1 MAALVAKL
9 AKNWKPVSPAPMR
22 CQQQA
27 SALGLRAAL
36 LASTL
41 YLLVGGAG
49 VGSAGVGSAQELRG
63 ETPGGREGE
72 LLVKAQEE
80 VPKRKSDPI
89 PPLAIPLS
97 DAASLARIPDDVME
111 RKGLQLVLDRKHHQL
126 LVLKDGLMTRR
137 FPAAVGTTGWET
149 PAGRFR
155 VFEKVK
161 EPVWTHPVSGELVDA
176 ESEKNPLGSRWIG
189 FHRDCKGRTGWDGE
203 QYLDIN
209 GCTVAGFHGT
219 PFRWTVGRAV
229 SHGCVRLYEENVQE
243 VFDLVR
249 VGTQVTVLP

>member
-1 MAALVAKL
+1 
-9 AKNWKPVSPAPMR
+9 MR
-22 CQQQA
+22 CSKQA
-27 SALGLRAAL
+27 PTLGLRASL
-36 LASTL
+36 LAASL
-41 YLLVGGAG
+41 LSLVGGVGVGEAG
-49 VGSAGVGSAQELRG
+49 VATAQELAKDRQREVKG
-63 ETPGGREGE
+63 EI
-72 LLVKAQEE
+72 LVKAPEE
-80 VPKRKSDPI
+80 APKRKSDPI
-89 PPLAIPLS
+89 PPLATPVS
-97 DAASLARIPDDVME
+97 DAASLARVPNDVME
-111 RKGLQLVLDRKHHQL
+111 RDGLQLVLDRKHHQL
-126 LVLKDGLMTRR
+126 LVLRDGRMTRR

-161 EPVWTHPVSGELVDA
+161 EPVWTHPVSGDLVEA
-176 ESEKNPLGSRWIG
+176 ESTKNPLGSRWIG
-189 FHRDCKGRTGWDGE
+189 FYRDCNGRSGWDGE

-219 PFRWTVGRAV
+219 PYRWTVGRAV

>member
-1 MAALVAKL
+1 MRFQ
-9 AKNWKPVSPAPMR
+9 KPAQVMP
-22 CQQQA
+22 
-27 SALGLRAAL
+27 AAL
-36 LASTL
+36 LAAS
-41 YLLVGGAG
+41 LLIASLLAAAAG
-49 VGSAGVGSAQELRG
+49 VASAQEGG
-63 ETPGGREGE
+63 ETLRTEVKGEILVEAPEEG
-72 LLVKAQEE
+72 
-80 VPKRKSDPI
+80 PKRKSDPI

-97 DAASLARIPDDVME
+97 DAASLARVPSDVME
-111 RKGLQLVLDRKHHQL
+111 RDGLQLVLDRKHHQL
-126 LVLKDGLMTRR
+126 LVLRDGRMTRR

-161 EPVWTHPVSGELVDA
+161 EPVWTHPVSGELVNA
-176 ESEKNPLGSRWIG
+176 ESEGNPLGSRWIG
-189 FHRDCKGRTGWDGE
+189 FYRDCNGRSGWDGE

-219 PFRWTVGRAV
+219 PYRWTVGRAV

-249 VGTQVTVLP
+249 VGTQVTVVP

>member
-1 MAALVAKL
+1 MAAITAEVAKKWL
-9 AKNWKPVSPAPMR
+9 PVSPCLMR
-22 CQQQA
+22 CQKHA
-27 SALGLRAAL
+27 PTMGLRPTL
-36 LASTL
+36 LAASL
-41 YLLVGGAG
+41 ICLLGGAGFGGAG
-49 VGSAGVGSAQELRG
+49 VATAQEVAEDHQREIKG
-63 ETPGGREGE
+63 EI
-72 LLVKAQEE
+72 LVEAPEE
-80 VPKRKSDPI
+80 APKRKSDPI

-97 DAASLARIPDDVME
+97 DAASLARIPDDLIE

-126 LVLKDGLMTRR
+126 LVLNDGQMTRR

-161 EPVWTHPVSGELVDA
+161 EPVWTHPVSGDLVDA
-176 ESEKNPLGSRWIG
+176 ESKGNPLGSRWIG
-189 FHRDCKGRTGWDGE
+189 FYRDCNGRSGWDGE

-219 PFRWTVGRAV
+219 PYRWTVGRAV

>member
-1 MAALVAKL
+1 MKA
-9 AKNWKPVSPAPMR
+9 VSPNRMR
-22 CQQQA
+22 FQKRAQ
-27 SALGLRAAL
+27 LMPAAL
-36 LASTL
+36 LTAS
-41 YLLVGGAG
+41 LLAAAAG
-49 VGSAGVGSAQELRG
+49 MASAQEAG
-63 ETPGGREGE
+63 ETLGTEVKGEILVEAPEEG
-72 LLVKAQEE
+72 
-80 VPKRKSDPI
+80 PKRKSDPI

-97 DAASLARIPDDVME
+97 DAASLARIPDDLIE
-111 RKGLQLVLDRKHHQL
+111 REGLQLVLDRKHHQL
-126 LVLKDGLMTRR
+126 LVLRDGQMTRR

-161 EPVWTHPVSGELVDA
+161 EPVWTHPVSGELMDA
-176 ESEKNPLGSRWIG
+176 QSKGNPLGSRWIG
-189 FHRDCKGRTGWDGE
+189 FYRDCNGRSGWDGE

-219 PFRWTVGRAV
+219 PYRWTVGRAV

>member
-1 MAALVAKL
+1 
-9 AKNWKPVSPAPMR
+9 MR
-22 CQQQA
+22 FQKRAQ
-27 SALGLRAAL
+27 LMPAAL
-36 LASTL
+36 LTAS
-41 YLLVGGAG
+41 LLAAAG
-49 VGSAGVGSAQELRG
+49 MASAQEVG
-63 ETPGGREGE
+63 ETLGTEVKGEILVEAPEEG
-72 LLVKAQEE
+72 
-80 VPKRKSDPI
+80 PKRKSDPI

-97 DAASLARIPDDVME
+97 DAASLARIPDDLIE
-111 RKGLQLVLDRKHHQL
+111 REGLQLVLDRKHHQL
-126 LVLKDGLMTRR
+126 LVLRDGQMTRR

-161 EPVWTHPVSGELVDA
+161 EPVWTHPVSGELMNA
-176 ESEKNPLGSRWIG
+176 QSKGNPLGSRWIG
-189 FHRDCKGRTGWDGE
+189 FYRDCNGRSGWDGE

-219 PFRWTVGRAV
+219 PYRWTVGRAV

>member
-1 MAALVAKL
+1 
-9 AKNWKPVSPAPMR
+9 MR

-63 ETPGGREGE
+63 KTPAESEGE
-72 LLVKAQEE
+72 MLVKVQEE

>member
-1 MAALVAKL
+1 
-9 AKNWKPVSPAPMR
+9 MR

-36 LASTL
+36 LATTL

-63 ETPGGREGE
+63 KTPAESEGE
-72 LLVKAQEE
+72 LLVKVQEE

>member
-1 MAALVAKL
+1 MRFQKRAQTMGISVMAM
-9 AKNWKPVSPAPMR
+9 PMKGVP
-22 CQQQA
+22 
-27 SALGLRAAL
+27 SALIAASL
-36 LASTL
+36 LIA
-41 YLLVGGAG
+41 A
-49 VGSAGVGSAQELRG
+49 ADMASAQESG
-63 ETPGGREGE
+63 ETIRTEVKGE
-72 LLVKAQEE
+72 ILLEVAEE
-80 VPKRKSDPI
+80 APKRQSDPI

-97 DAASLARIPDDVME
+97 DAASLARIPDDLME
-111 RKGLQLVLDRKHHQL
+111 REGLQLVLDRKHHQL
-126 LVLKDGLMTRR
+126 LVLRDGRMTRR
-137 FPAAVGTTGWET
+137 YPAAVGTTGWET

-161 EPVWTHPVSGELVDA
+161 EPVWTHPVSGDLVDA
-176 ESEKNPLGSRWIG
+176 ESKGNPLGSRWIG
-189 FHRDCKGRTGWDGE
+189 FYRDCNGRSGWDGE

-219 PFRWTVGRAV
+219 PYRWTVGRAV